1 VACRAT
7 RVHTARMRLIKC
19 VKRLGFATWSLAA
32 GFGCL
37 ADPLQAAAEAS
48 VLMRHNDIG
57 QTGQNLGETVLTTS
71 NVGVATFGKLFS
83 RSVDGPVHAQVLYVA
98 NLDIKGSRRNVVYV
112 ATENN
117 SVYAFEA
124 DDPRAAD
131 PLWRVSL
138 GTPTPYDHICVVLGG
153 DKECYRNLVPVIGI
167 TGTPVIDAAPK
178 GGGTIYVVAKT
189 KDTARDAYHFRLHAL
204 DLATGAEKFGG
215 PAEIAGQVAGTGS
228 GSAAGMLA
236 FDPAVHL
243 NRPGLLLL
251 KGVVYAAFGSM
262 SDYGDY
268 HGWVFGYDAA
278 TLRQVSVFNA
288 TANGKYGGI
297 WQNGQS
303 PVGDSAGNVYL
314 ITSNGT
320 FNADAGGKNYGQS
333 FVKLN
338 PRRGLSVA
346 DYFTPHDHGS
356 LSEDDADLGAGGPM
370 AIPGTHLIVGGGK
383 DGILRVVDT
392 GRMGKFSAGANRN
405 VQEFRINPGTPASGI
420 GLGSPVFWQ
429 SPNYGPLLY
438 VWGANDTLKAFAFSG
453 RLFRASPIMQGSV
466 QPAAGYANV
475 SALSLSANGC
485 QAGTGIVWASAANTG
500 DTEPQPA
507 DGILRAFD
515 AMDLSKEL
523 WNSRQNAARD
533 DVGKFAKFNPPTIA
547 NGKVFQ
553 PTASGQ
559 VQVYGLLTE
568 PVPLASLPAPSRRKG
583 AGGGPLARLQ
593 RPASCRPG
601 LG

>member
-1 VACRAT
+1 
-7 RVHTARMRLIKC
+7 MRLIDRL
-19 VKRLGFATWSLAA
+19 KRVIFVTWSIA
-32 GFGCL
+32 GLGCL
-37 ADPLQAAAEAS
+37 AGPPQPAAEVS

-83 RSVDGPVHAQVLYVA
+83 RSVDAPVHAQVLYVA
-98 NLDIKGSRRNVVYV
+98 NLDFKGIRRNVVYV
-112 ATENN
+112 ATESN
-117 SVYAFEA
+117 SVYAFDA
-124 DDPRAAD
+124 DDPGAAD
-131 PLWRVSL
+131 PIWKVSL
-138 GTPTPYDHICVVLGG
+138 GTPAPSDHICDVLGG
-153 DKECYRNLVPVIGI
+153 DKECYSNLVPVIGI
-167 TGTPVIDAAPK
+167 TGTPVIDPAPK
-178 GGGTIYVVAKT
+178 AGGTIYVVAKT
-189 KDTARDAYHFRLHAL
+189 KDAVHNAYHFHLHAL

-215 PAEIAGQVAGTGS
+215 PAEITGQVSGTGS
-228 GSAAGMLA
+228 GSVGGLLA
-236 FDPAVHL
+236 FDPAIHL

-262 SDYGDY
+262 NDYGDY

-278 TLRQVSVFNA
+278 TLRQVSVFNS

-297 WQNGQS
+297 WQSGQS

-314 ITSNGT
+314 ITSNGS
-320 FNADAGGKNYGQS
+320 FDADAGGKNYGQS

-346 DYFTPHDHGS
+346 DYFTPYDHAA
-356 LSEDDADLGAGGPM
+356 LSDDDADLGAGGPM

-383 DGILRVVDT
+383 DGILRIVDA
-392 GRMGKFSAGANRN
+392 GRMGRSGAGSNHD

-420 GLGSPVFWQ
+420 GIGSPVFWQ
-429 SPNYGPLLY
+429 SPNYGPLIY
-438 VWGANDTLKAFAFSG
+438 VWGANDTLKAFTFSG
-453 RLFRASPIMQGSV
+453 RSFRASPIMQGSV
-466 QPAAGYANV
+466 QPAPGYANV

-485 QAGTGIVWASAANTG
+485 VAGTGIVWASAANTG

-533 DVGKFAKFNPPTIA
+533 DVGKVAKFNPPTIA
-547 NGKVFQ
+547 NGKVYQ
-553 PTASGQ
+553 ATSSGQ
-559 VQVYGLLTE
+559 VQVYGLLAE
-568 PVPLASLPAPSRRKG
+568 AAPLASLLAPSRRKP
-583 AGGGPLARLQ
+583 AGGGPLARSQ